1 MGVEE
6 LPQESV
12 SCSSL
17 EAYSFPLIFVFQNSM
32 SGVKSSVD
40 SVESTSRSV
49 SAVPC
54 CVRKVRKKERNKERE
69 EVPGTALGS
78 GLAIARLTAM
88 SMRTK
93 ENCILMEV

>member
-17 EAYSFPLIFVFQNSM
+17 EAYSFPLIFVFQNSI

-54 CVRKVRKKERNKERE
+54 CVRKVRKKEIKRERKYQE
-69 EVPGTALGS
+69 QHWGVGWRLRGS
-78 GLAIARLTAM
+78 QP
-88 SMRTK
+88 
-93 ENCILMEV
+93 